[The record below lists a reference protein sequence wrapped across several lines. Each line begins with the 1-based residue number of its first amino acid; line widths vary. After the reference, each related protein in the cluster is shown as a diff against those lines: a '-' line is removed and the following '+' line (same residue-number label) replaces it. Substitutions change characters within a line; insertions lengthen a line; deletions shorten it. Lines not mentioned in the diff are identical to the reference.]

1 MCRQNHRLFDDHV
14 FDHHPLFGGSF
25 DGLTRHH
32 QHERFDDDDKFQVTI
47 DVPGVDEK
55 NIEIELK
62 EEQQGQTMLTVRGR
76 RMASTSE
83 SSSQVTSKFSK
94 TFSLDD
100 TVDVDK
106 LTAALK
112 NGVLTVSAPKDPQ
125 KRETN
130 IRRIPVQVVEAA
142 DDGEN
147 ASAGGADGVD
157 SENASAGGGDE
168 GDDDALMEHAEKDK
182 AEEIIVVDVDKEE
195 ADKDE
200 EEGWKTVSKK

>member
-1 MCRQNHRLFDDHV
+1 M
-14 FDHHPLFGGSF
+14 G
-25 DGLTRHH
+25 
-32 QHERFDDDDKFQVTI
+32 TI

-55 NIEIELK
+55 NIDIELK
-62 EEQQGQTMLTVRGR
+62 EEQQGQTLLTVRGQ

-83 SSSQVTSKFSK
+83 PSASESQVTSKFSK

-130 IRRIPVQVVEAA
+130 IRRIPVQVVEPAEA
-142 DDGEN
+142 TPAIAVDGEN
-147 ASAGGADGVD
+147 ASTG
-157 SENASAGGGDE
+157 EGDE
-168 GDDDALMEHAEKDK
+168 
-182 AEEIIVVDVDKEE
+182 
-195 ADKDE
+195 
-200 EEGWKTVSKK
+200 

>member
-1 MCRQNHRLFDDHV
+1 M
-14 FDHHPLFGGSF
+14 G
-25 DGLTRHH
+25 
-32 QHERFDDDDKFQVTI
+32 
-47 DVPGVDEK
+47 
-55 NIEIELK
+55 
-62 EEQQGQTMLTVRGR
+62 GR
-76 RMASTSE
+76 RMAASTSEPSSSE

-112 NGVLTVSAPKDPQ
+112 NGVLTVSAPKDPE
-125 KRETN
+125 KRDTT